1 VIAAGK
7 TIFSGTAADAVR
19 DAGVIEA
26 YLGSPLEHG
35 DVAEHPA

>member
-1 VIAAGK
+1 
-7 TIFSGTAADAVR
+7 VR

-35 DVAEHPA
+35 EIAGHSP